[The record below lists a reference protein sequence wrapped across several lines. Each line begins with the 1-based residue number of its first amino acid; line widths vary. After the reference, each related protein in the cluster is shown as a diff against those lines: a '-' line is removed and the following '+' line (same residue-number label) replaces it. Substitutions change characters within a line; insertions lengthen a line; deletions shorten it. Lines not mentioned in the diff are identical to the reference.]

1 MSNAGAVRGHIT
13 GNDDATS
20 ADEVAMHKDAEADAV
35 AVELRVRVFDS
46 IDAAVEPWLALERSA
61 VLTPYQRYGWIKALA
76 EARGLDGRCAIAA
89 IEGGDRPVALFPFV
103 IRHRL
108 GIRTAEIIGADI
120 GNADWLVVDR
130 GVAPQLTPEVLR
142 RLFDEIGDIDMVSL
156 VNQPQS
162 WQGVTNPVLAF
173 PHQPAPDHLYFGP
186 LGAEGV
192 EQLSSKRIRNIQRGR
207 RRLEE
212 TMGPVRLRSAET
224 PEEIANIHETFLE
237 QRGARFTEMGVRN
250 IFAEDWFVRFF
261 RGAAEASLGSDRPAL
276 RFHALH
282 AGNEIVATCCGSY
295 AGTHYAQ
302 FINSTASGPAA
313 KYSLMGILM
322 YDLVAELTEM
332 GIASIDMGLGDFEYK
347 TDWTERQVV
356 YDSVV
361 PLTAAGRIAAPMLLG
376 SRRLKRAIKQNEQL
390 FSLFKRVRG
399 MLRGAG
405 G

>member
-1 MSNAGAVRGHIT
+1 MSNASAATRHT
-13 GNDDATS
+13 MDDATG
-20 ADEVAMHKDAEADAV
+20 ADEAAMRQDAKADA
-35 AVELRVRVFDS
+35 AAAELHVRVYDS
-46 IDAAVEPWLALERSA
+46 IDAAADPWLTLERTA
-61 VLTPYQRYGWIKALA
+61 LLTPYQRLGWIRALA
-76 EARGLDGRCAIAA
+76 EARGLEGRCAIAV
-89 IEGGDRPVALFPFV
+89 IERGTRPVALLPFV
-103 IRHRL
+103 VRRRL
-108 GIRTAEIIGADI
+108 GVRTAEIIGSDI
-120 GNADWLVVDR
+120 GNADWLVMERSIV
-130 GVAPQLTPEVLR
+130 PELTPETLR
-142 RLFDEIGDIDMVSL
+142 RLFSDIGGIDMVSL
-156 VNQPQS
+156 TNQPQG
-162 WQGVTNPVLAF
+162 WQGVANPMLAF
-173 PHQPAPDHLYFGP
+173 PHQPAPDHLYSGP

-212 TMGPVRLRSAET
+212 SMGPVSLRRADT
-224 PEEIANIHETFLE
+224 PADIAKVHETFLE

-276 RFHALH
+276 RFHALY
-282 AGNEIVATCCGSY
+282 AGDEIVATSCGSY

-322 YDLVAELTEM
+322 YDLVAELSAM
-332 GIASIDMGLGDFEYK
+332 GITSIDMGLGDFEYK

-356 YDSVV
+356 YDGVV
-361 PLTAAGRIAAPMLLG
+361 PLTAAGRLAAPAWLG
-376 SRRLKRAIKQNEQL
+376 LRRAKRAIKQNDKL
-390 FSLFKRVRG
+390 FSLFKRMRG